1 MLGKKEGGGS
11 SEQFRF
17 VLSDSLRRVRRDC
30 LAGFP
35 TEGVSPLVLRFRAF
49 VCFPFLQRDGGR
61 GRCLFAERGWVISIA
76 RLRTLPPVYLRPID
90 VIVFDGPYVEILS

>member
-1 MLGKKEGGGS
+1 MEAVSNFDL
-11 SEQFRF
+11 F
-17 VLSDSLRRVRRDC
+17 SLILC
-30 LAGFP
+30 LEFAGMSLAASP

-49 VCFPFLQRDGGR
+49 VCFPSLRHCGRSDGF
-61 GRCLFAERGWVISIA
+61 LFAERGWVISIA